1 MTQKLFKKKKR
12 KSLNPFSYCKNQL
25 SANVILIF
33 SKCLYPTMHLLLD
46 GHGAFQDVNVPINTT
61 QMVNQRFEQ
70 HDRSISHVSSHG
82 FLNLNLTTEE
92 AV

>member
-1 MTQKLFKKKKR
+1 
-12 KSLNPFSYCKNQL
+12 
-25 SANVILIF
+25 
-33 SKCLYPTMHLLLD
+33 MHLLLD

>member
-1 MTQKLFKKKKR
+1 
-12 KSLNPFSYCKNQL
+12 
-25 SANVILIF
+25 
-33 SKCLYPTMHLLLD
+33 MHLLLD

-70 HDRSISHVSSHG
+70 HDSSISHVSSHG